1 MESIINLQLFINVY
15 QSLLIIPSLLT
26 SSDFLR
32 RSLMKQQMKDLKD
45 KRENSIAEES
55 VVVAIV
61 TYLHLSSQPMG

>member
-32 RSLMKQQMKDLKD
+32 RRLMKQQMKDLKD

-55 VVVAIV
+55 VLAMV
-61 TYLHLSSQPMG
+61 TYFHLSSQLMG

>member
-1 MESIINLQLFINVY
+1 
-15 QSLLIIPSLLT
+15 
-26 SSDFLR
+26 
-32 RSLMKQQMKDLKD
+32 MKQQMKDLKD

>member
-45 KRENSIAEES
+45 KGENSIAEES
-55 VVVAIV
+55 VPAMV